1 MNAALDLL
9 LGEHGKP
16 AFDQIEP
23 GAARGSEVQMKAG
36 ALGQPA
42 MNQRGFVSS
51 IVVQNQ
57 MDLEVNRDLS
67 IDSIEEATKFY

>member
-9 LGEHGKP
+9 FGEHGEP

-23 GAARGSEVQMKAG
+23 GAASGSEVQMKPG

-57 MDLEVNRDLS
+57 MDLEMSRDLS
-67 IDSIEEATKFY
+67 IDSVEEATKFY